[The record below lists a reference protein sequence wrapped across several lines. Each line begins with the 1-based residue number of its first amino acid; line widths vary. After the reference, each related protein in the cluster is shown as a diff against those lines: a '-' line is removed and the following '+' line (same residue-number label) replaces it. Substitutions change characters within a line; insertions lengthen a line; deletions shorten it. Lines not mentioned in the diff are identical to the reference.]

1 MALVTKGLEGIIAN
15 ESKLSNVQGLEG
27 KLSYLG
33 YTIDDLVENTSFEE
47 VLYLL
52 HRGQLPNRAEL
63 DALTSTLRAN
73 RNLPQGIIDF
83 LKASP
88 KDAGPMDVI
97 RTGVSMLGLYD
108 QRGEHQGNHEFHDLN
123 EAFIGTPINQHGG
136 QNGVQ
141 KPPHGL

>member
-1 MALVTKGLEGIIAN
+1 MALAAKGLEGIIAN
-15 ESKLSNVQGLEG
+15 ESKLSNVQGQEG

-47 VLYLL
+47 ILYLL
-52 HRGQLPNRAEL
+52 HRGQLPNREEL

-88 KDAGPMDVI
+88 KDAGPMDII

-108 QRGEHQGNHEFHDLN
+108 QRGIIRTEH
-123 EAFIGTPINQHGG
+123 
-136 QNGVQ
+136 
-141 KPPHGL
+141 